1 MINKSKT
8 TKTTIF
14 SIIILTKNLSL
25 LDNSQIEAHLTSNSL
40 KVGVVGIGRIGLPT
54 ALCFANSGFETIGID
69 INAELVTMVNSGDYP
84 LKDEPGFAEIFENVH
99 SQKKLIATSDLSK
112 AVPECDI
119 ILLSLPTP
127 MDDKNVPDYT
137 AFLSVGKSINKL
149 LSNGQIV
156 IVESTVEPG
165 FIENELLQTIEGPNH
180 TLKSG
185 VDFHLAVCPETANP
199 GEIMKDFKKL
209 PRLVGSIDEKI
220 SSIVSQIYTHVF
232 GVEIISMPNCKT
244 ANAVKLTTNVFRD
257 VNIAFVNELALLF
270 EKLGIDTYTVID
282 AAKRKYNFQPHFPGP
297 GVGGPCLPVN
307 SYQYLN
313 SSKKIDQNFLKIVQ
327 EARRINENMPQHV
340 VDLLIDAFSELNKQ
354 LDNSTITLLGIS
366 YKPNVRDVQIAPSE
380 AIIKLLNAKNVKL
393 KIFDPYFMSETVF
406 GHKIENSISDAIID
420 SDAVIIITGHK
431 EFEELNLETFSN
443 SRNKPI
449 LVDCTGKINPKDA
462 KSRGIIF
469 RGIGRDNYI

>member
-1 MINKSKT
+1 MIKNFSVLDDSQIQECLNNKS
-8 TKTTIF
+8 
-14 SIIILTKNLSL
+14 
-25 LDNSQIEAHLTSNSL
+25 L
-40 KVGVVGIGRIGLPT
+40 KIGVVGIGRIGLPT
-54 ALCFANSGFETIGID
+54 ALCFADSGFETIGID
-69 INAELVTMVNSGDYP
+69 INEKLVDMVNFGNYP
-84 LKDEPGFAEIFENVH
+84 LKDEPEFDKIFENAYNN
-99 SQKKLIATSDLSK
+99 KKITATTDISE
-112 AVPECDI
+112 AIPNCDVI
-119 ILLSLPTP
+119 ILSLPTP
-127 MDDKNVPDYT
+127 MNDQNIPDYAALLT
-137 AFLSVGKSINKL
+137 VGKNL
-149 LSNGQIV
+149 NRLFSNGKII

-165 FIENELLQTIEGPNH
+165 FIENELLQSIEGQDKSI
-180 TLKSG
+180 KSG
-185 VDFHLAVCPETANP
+185 IDFHLAVCPETANP
-199 GEIMKDFKKL
+199 GEIMNDFKKL
-209 PRLVGSIDEKI
+209 PRLVSAIDERI
-220 SSIVSQIYTHVF
+220 SSIVSQIYAHVF
-232 GVEIISMPNCKT
+232 NVELISIPNCKT

-340 VDLLIDAFSELNKQ
+340 VDLLVNAFSELNKQ
-354 LDNSTITLLGIS
+354 LDNSTIGLLGIS

-380 AIIKLLNAKNVKL
+380 DIIKLLNAKNVKL

-469 RGIGRDNYI
+469 RGIGRGNYI

>member
-1 MINKSKT
+1 MIR
-8 TKTTIF
+8 
-14 SIIILTKNLSL
+14 ILTINLSL
-25 LDNSQIEAHLTSNSL
+25 LDNSQIEAYLTSNSL
-40 KVGVVGIGRIGLPT
+40 KVCVVGIGRIGLPT
-54 ALCFANSGFETIGID
+54 ALCFANSEFETIGID
-69 INAELVTMVNSGDYP
+69 INSELVTMVNSGDYP
-84 LKDEPGFAEIFENVH
+84 LKDEPEFDKIFENVH
-99 SQKKLIATSDLSK
+99 SQKKLVATTDISK

-127 MDDKNVPDYT
+127 MNEKNIPDYT
-137 AFLSVGKSINKL
+137 ALLSVGKSLNKL

-165 FIENELLQTIEGPNH
+165 FIENELLHTIEGPNH

-340 VDLLIDAFSELNKQ
+340 IDLLVNAFSELNKQ
-354 LDNSTITLLGIS
+354 LDNSTIGLLGIS

-380 AIIKLLNAKNVKL
+380 DIIKLLNAKNVKL

>member
-1 MINKSKT
+1 M
-8 TKTTIF
+8 
-14 SIIILTKNLSL
+14 LAKNLSL

-165 FIENELLQTIEGPNH
+165 FIENELLQIIEGPNH

-185 VDFHLAVCPETANP
+185 IDFHLAACPETANP

-232 GVEIISMPNCKT
+232 GVEIIPMPNCKT

-340 VDLLIDAFSELNKQ
+340 VDLLVNAFSELNKQ
-354 LDNSTITLLGIS
+354 LDNSTIGLLGIS

-380 AIIKLLNAKNVKL
+380 DIIKLLNAKNVKL

-469 RGIGRDNYI
+469 RGIGRGNYI